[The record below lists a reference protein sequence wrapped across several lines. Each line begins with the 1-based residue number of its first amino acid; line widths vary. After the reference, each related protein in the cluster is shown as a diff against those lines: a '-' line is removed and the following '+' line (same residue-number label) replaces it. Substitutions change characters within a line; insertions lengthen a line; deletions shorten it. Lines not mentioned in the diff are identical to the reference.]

1 MPVAPKLAS
10 QRQQLANPNSEKT
23 VRLMMT
29 PTQHKKG
36 IGQTLLAPLGRRL
49 GPQWQ
54 HLKGSINS
62 NPRLQAGVLGI
73 VLMGLGWGLLNI
85 NDHLTAQQKQLT
97 GLLEEKRKIE
107 RQVGNNA
114 RMKRLQEQLLITQE
128 EISKGLRTAPTA
140 VIAQADFGDWLNN
153 GLVDAGVKQLKVNQA
168 VYHFLTESSETT
180 GNDSSK
186 SCSGAACSLV
196 ELQTQIRFGFEAIS
210 LAKALAFLEGAEK
223 RLTIEQL
230 SINLGERQVEMT
242 VKTLAHITNDL
253 DREGLQQEML
263 EQARNSG
270 LETQEQTS
278 ATTDKVTPAKKQ
290 VEIKW

>member
-1 MPVAPKLAS
+1 
-10 QRQQLANPNSEKT
+10 
-23 VRLMMT
+23 MT

-36 IGQTLLAPLGRRL
+36 IGQALIAALGRTL
-49 GPQWQ
+49 GPHWQ
-54 HLKGSINS
+54 QLKSSIS
-62 NPRLQAGVLGI
+62 DNPRLQAGLLGI
-73 VLMGLGWGLLNI
+73 VLTGLGWVLLNI
-85 NDHLTAQQKQLT
+85 NDQVAAQQKQLS

-107 RQVGNNA
+107 RQVGNSA
-114 RMKRLQEQLLITQE
+114 RMKRLQEQLLIMQE

-153 GLVDAGVKQLKVNQA
+153 GLIDVGVKQLKVNQA
-168 VYHFLTESSETT
+168 VYHFLTESSDAS
-180 GNDSSK
+180 GNNNNK

-196 ELQTQIRFGFEAIS
+196 ELQTQIRFGFEATS

-230 SINLGERQVEMT
+230 SINLNERQVEMT
-242 VKTLAHITNDL
+242 VRTLAHITNDL

-263 EQARNSG
+263 EQARNNG
-270 LETQEQTS
+270 LEPQETPPS
-278 ATTDKVTPAKKQ
+278 TADKPMPTKKE